1 MVRTAKRLKSQGTG
15 EATDS
20 PAKWARQ
27 KGQALVELALI
38 LPLLLLLVFGIIE
51 FGRALYI
58 KNTLSNA
65 AREGAR
71 RAAVTTPWTTAQTD
85 ALKDYVKSTIQ
96 VDQAGIVITIS
107 SAPNSPPLSGQGDSV
122 TVNVAL
128 PFTPVVGSI
137 IPQLKN
143 ITLVGQSS
151 MRYEQ

>member
-1 MVRTAKRLKSQGTG
+1 MERIASLSNARGKG
-15 EATDS
+15 ELVKES
-20 PAKWARQ
+20 REWANQ

-38 LPLLLLLVFGIIE
+38 LPLLFLLVFGIIE

-58 KNTLSNA
+58 KNAISNA

-71 RAAVTTPWTTAQTD
+71 RAAVTAPWTTAQTD

-96 VDQAGIVITIS
+96 VDQTGIVITIS
-107 SAPNSPPLSGQGDSV
+107 SSPNSPPLSGQGDSV

-128 PFTPVVGSI
+128 PFNPIVGSI